1 MGTTYIQCFPF
12 YPKHTVESVCVCV
25 FSERGDK
32 VPVMRRVVETTSV
45 ILHHVTHSNNH
56 SIMKR
61 AVQQVRRK
69 QRDAELLQQ
78 SLRKLNGL
86 TRQHLPVSIA
96 HSLVV
101 ALESVQVM
109 DDRGLFRYNLLL
121 IRLDRTG

>member
-1 MGTTYIQCFPF
+1 
-12 YPKHTVESVCVCV
+12 
-25 FSERGDK
+25 
-32 VPVMRRVVETTSV
+32 
-45 ILHHVTHSNNH
+45 
-56 SIMKR
+56 MKR

-86 TRQHLPVSIA
+86 TSQHLPVSIA